1 MISTRGIYIF
11 PVKGAILIGWDF
23 AYDKLQDSFTV

>member
-1 MISTRGIYIF
+1 MCSTYII